1 MNMALNMALAGTGF
15 APFDLPPP
23 SLGIGKLLALGN
35 ENCYR

>member
-23 SLGIGKLLALGN
+23 SLGIGKIAGI
-35 ENCYR
+35 RK